1 MSDTPVTKV
10 VRSYYVWVGSFLLLI
25 HFGLWWQLHRQD
37 RRPLASGSPFQKA
50 EYYRRHAD
58 RFDLVFLG
66 DSRTYCGLHPSDID
80 PLLGTRSYNL
90 SMFAH
95 WLPTQY
101 PAIQDLVADIPP
113 GTTVVWSIGSGNLAP
128 VGADRKVR
136 DAYPIGLANV
146 PRYSKWGYRWSDV
159 NENVVRFATNNWPSR
174 LLAKFT
180 AWTQTPTRRVSKDGG
195 KFGLESPSRTQP
207 SSSLLTRRVGVEN
220 ASNAV
225 DAELDDLLR
234 KFRAD
239 ASVSTLEIL
248 RDSVSNN
255 VTSLAVV
262 SLDGAYRRH
271 ELDRPYFRRQQAAH
285 AAELRDQ
292 VASSNGVTSYEPD
305 AAYWQTFLAILELF
319 RQREV
324 RVIVNEIPEAP
335 YVYRHSVAKR
345 AEREFLRREVR
356 REVEAH
362 GFTWVSPDTSVLQDE
377 DYFDYNHL
385 NSQGVA
391 RYSALMADALR
402 PHVQKAER

>member
-1 MSDTPVTKV
+1 MPDTPVTKV
-10 VRSYYVWVGSFLLLI
+10 VRAYYVWVGSFLLLI

-37 RRPLASGSPFQKA
+37 RRPLASGSPLQKS

-58 RFDLVFLG
+58 RFDLVFMG

-80 PLLGTRSYNL
+80 LLLGTHSYNL
-90 SMFAH
+90 SMFGH

-101 PAIQDLVADIPP
+101 PAIQDLVAEIPP

-128 VGADRKVR
+128 VGAARKVR

-146 PRYSKWGYRWSDV
+146 PRYWKWGYRWSDV

-174 LLAKFT
+174 LLTKLT
-180 AWTQTPTRRVSKDGG
+180 VWQQTPTRRVSKDGG
-195 KFGLESPSRTQP
+195 RSSSESSSLTQP
-207 SSSLLTRRVGVEN
+207 DSALLTRRVGVEST
-220 ASNAV
+220 SNAV
-225 DAELDDLLR
+225 AAELDELTR
-234 KFRAD
+234 KASED
-239 ASVSTLEIL
+239 ASVSTLEVL
-248 RDSVSNN
+248 RDPVTGS

-262 SLDGAYRRH
+262 SLDGAYRRY
-271 ELDRPYFRRQQAAH
+271 ELDRPYFRQQQATH

-292 VASSNGVTSYEPD
+292 PASSNGTTSFAPD
-305 AAYWQTFLAILELF
+305 AAYWQTFLAILDLF
-319 RQREV
+319 RQHDV

-345 AEREFLRREVR
+345 SEREFLRREVR

-362 GFTWVSPDTSVLQDE
+362 GFTWVSPDTSGLRDE

-385 NSQGVA
+385 NNDGIA
-391 RYSALMADALR
+391 RYSLLMAEALR
-402 PHVQKAER
+402 PYVQKAER